1 MKPATILEDV
11 VSKNDVTAWE
21 RLLHFSVRCLRT
33 PARCGRNWS
42 LATLVNRQLREE
54 EDPPTIIPPSK
65 RGKGKG
71 KAKDPMESLGRRV
84 SEKLEEGDFKGTVRL
99 SCSEDSIADRSDA
112 TFAALK
118 EEHPPPLSSR
128 LLYPITPRQKFTIAD
143 SICGGCG

>member
-1 MKPATILEDV
+1 MKLATILEDV

-54 EDPPTIIPPSK
+54 EDPPTIIPPSR
-65 RGKGKG
+65 RGKDKG
-71 KAKDPMESLGRRV
+71 KAKDPMESLGCRV
-84 SEKLEEGDFKGTVRL
+84 SEKREKGDFKGAVHL
-99 SCSEDSIADRSDA
+99 ACSEDSIVDRSDA

-118 EEHPPPLSSR
+118 EKHHLPM
-128 LLYPITPRQKFTIAD
+128 
-143 SICGGCG
+143 